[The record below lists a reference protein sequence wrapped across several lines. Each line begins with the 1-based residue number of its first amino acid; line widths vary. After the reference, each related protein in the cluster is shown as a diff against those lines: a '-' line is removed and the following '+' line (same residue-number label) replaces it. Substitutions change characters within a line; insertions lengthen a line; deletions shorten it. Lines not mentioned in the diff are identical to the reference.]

1 MSANNLSINQVSVL
15 LNEIVKQATGNTST
29 ATKLDLTDFAT
40 VAQLP
45 LKVGYDPVIQAISQ
59 VLSNTIFSVRPY
71 IRKFK
76 GLNVSNQKFGNITRK
91 LNIADNDWTDDDRT
105 KLTDGESVDMYVVKK
120 PTVLQT
126 NFYGANAFQ
135 RCTTIFKDQLDVA
148 FSSADEFARFISMQM
163 SNISDMIEQG
173 HEAMARMCLLNFI
186 GGKLSYDTDT
196 DTDNKV
202 HLLTE
207 YNSLTGLT
215 LTEQDLYKPENFA
228 PFMKFAV
235 AKIKSICSLMTE
247 RSERFHT
254 NITEKTISRH
264 TPYTKQKVYIH
275 AFQNYLMETSVLS
288 DLFNDK
294 YMKMADVEL
303 VNFWQSID
311 NPTQIFVDAIYMN
324 KTGSLTKTATPVQ
337 EDNVFGVIFDEE
349 ALGYTTVNTWSAP
362 TPFNARG
369 GYHNIFWHYTDRYW
383 NDFTENGIV
392 LLLD

>member
-1 MSANNLSINQVSVL
+1 MSANDLSINQVSVL
-15 LNEIVKQATGNTST
+15 LNAIVKQATGNTAT
-29 ATKLDLTDFAT
+29 AAKLDLSNFAT

-45 LKVGYDPVIQAISQ
+45 LKIGYDPVVQAISQ

-71 IRKFK
+71 TRKFK
-76 GLNVSNQKFGNITRK
+76 GLNVSNQRFGNITRK
-91 LNIADNDWTDDDRT
+91 LNIADTDWSDDDRT

-120 PTVLQT
+120 PSVLQT

-148 FSSADEFARFISMQM
+148 FNSADEFARFISMMM

-173 HEAMARMCLLNFI
+173 HESMARMCLLNFI
-186 GGKLSYDTDT
+186 GGKLSYDTDA
-196 DTDNKV
+196 DNKV

-207 YNSLTGLT
+207 YNTLTGLT

-254 NITEKTISRH
+254 NITGKAISRH
-264 TPYTKQKVYIH
+264 TPHNKQKVYIH
-275 AFQNYLMETSVLS
+275 AFQKYLLETSVLS
-288 DLFNDK
+288 DLFNDE

-311 NPTQIFVDAIYMN
+311 NPTKINVDAIYMN
-324 KTGSLTKTATPVQ
+324 TTGALTKSASPVE
-337 EDNVFGVIFDEE
+337 EDHVFGVIFDEE